1 MMDSGRI
8 QELLYDIIDKEAS
21 GLELEEF
28 KRIVSEDSRLNAM
41 YQFETRFRKT
51 IGEKSSFEN
60 APESLLS
67 SVRTELDRIDLD
79 PVSASN
85 FTLSS
90 TERLGANKR
99 MLSSLTTTTKWRY
112 SLAMA
117 ASIALVI
124 LGGATLIKFLHH
136 QSAFG
141 AFEAEYFVTRDAKS
155 DLGDGITAEDASR
168 FISEMFHVAVVD
180 SIPGIQLCGGEVVML
195 DSKEFAHFKFC
206 GASMTPISIF
216 IGSAADYELPE
227 MPSTIL
233 AGKEYF
239 RHSCHGCDLLYWRS
253 GDALIVAATSFE
265 QMESQPISNL
275 VAQISISEAV
285 TLE

>member
-1 MMDSGRI
+1 MDSGRI

-21 GLELEEF
+21 ELEREEF
-28 KRIVSEDSRLNAM
+28 KRMVSEDSGLNAM

-51 IGEKSSFEN
+51 IGEKSSSEI

-67 SVRTELDRIDLD
+67 SVQAELDRIDLD
-79 PVSASN
+79 PVSANN
-85 FTLSS
+85 FSVSS
-90 TERLGANKR
+90 SERLGANKR
-99 MLSSLTTTTKWRY
+99 KFSSLRTTTNWRY
-112 SLAMA
+112 TFAMA
-117 ASIALVI
+117 ASIALVV
-124 LGGATLIKFLHH
+124 LGGITLLNFLHH

-141 AFEAEYFVTRDAKS
+141 AFEAEYYVTRDARS
-155 DLGDGITAEDASR
+155 DLGDGLTAEDASR

-180 SIPGIQLCGGEVVML
+180 SLPGIELCGGEVVKL

-206 GASMTPISIF
+206 GSSMTPISIF

-253 GDALIVAATSFE
+253 GDALIVAATSLE
-265 QMESQPISNL
+265 QMEAQPISNL
-275 VAQISISEAV
+275 VAQVSISDALP
-285 TLE
+285 LE